1 MSTKLSYAMVGQTL
15 NEWYQIIKQNN
26 VKKAETMREEIKKS
40 LSEMEENEKIIV
52 YFNLI
57 DSRFKLMKENYKS
70 SGKLLGSMEQ
80 IALEEN
86 TDHLI
91 QYYFYFFTGMCY
103 FYENDFIEAINSYK
117 IAEQKL
123 NIVPDKK
130 EKAEYHYQL
139 AVAYYQMHQNVFS
152 LNHAEQALG
161 FYKSMN
167 GFSYELSLTHMVI
180 AHNKLD
186 LHQYNTAESLF
197 KDSIKLASEA
207 NEKYAE
213 ALGNYNLGIC
223 YERQEKLDLAR
234 DCFIKTLGYEEGN
247 QLQTKLRASYMLSR
261 VLFKLNLQEE
271 AEEWYTKAKELAQY
285 LNNNVYLAKLSI
297 IYSIYKEV
305 NESLMDMNF
314 AVLKKAQLWS
324 DVSELSINA
333 ARYFKKQDCLKL
345 ASKYFDEGI
354 IARDKIHT
362 WTEEINS

>member
-1 MSTKLSYAMVGQTL
+1 
-15 NEWYQIIKQNN
+15 
-26 VKKAETMREEIKKS
+26 
-40 LSEMEENEKIIV
+40 
-52 YFNLI
+52 
-57 DSRFKLMKENYKS
+57 
-70 SGKLLGSMEQ
+70 
-80 IALEEN
+80 
-86 TDHLI
+86 
-91 QYYFYFFTGMCY
+91 
-103 FYENDFIEAINSYK
+103 
-117 IAEQKL
+117 
-123 NIVPDKK
+123 
-130 EKAEYHYQL
+130 
-139 AVAYYQMHQNVFS
+139 
-152 LNHAEQALG
+152 
-161 FYKSMN
+161 
-167 GFSYELSLTHMVI
+167 MVI

-305 NESLMDMNF
+305 NERLMDMNF
-314 AVLKKAQLWS
+314 AVLKKLNFGLMFLNFQLMPP
-324 DVSELSINA
+324 DILKRRIVSN
-333 ARYFKKQDCLKL
+333 
-345 ASKYFDEGI
+345 
-354 IARDKIHT
+354 
-362 WTEEINS
+362 